1 MIETR
6 NIMVQPS
13 DGPAKR
19 DTAQDENRERE
30 ARLQAILDTAVE
42 AIITIDEHG
51 ICESVNAAAEVMFGY
66 SAEEIIGENISL
78 LMPAPFREEH
88 DKYLAHYLRTGQ
100 KKIIGIGRE
109 AIGRRKNGEEFPI
122 HLAVSEVEFA
132 DRRLFTGIIQDRT
145 EQKESHRR
153 LVQSERLAALGEAM
167 ARLAHESRNPLQ
179 RIQIAVETA
188 RLYCDE
194 DSSLG
199 KQLDSIERASDG
211 LDALFD
217 ELKNYAAPLNLEKE
231 RVSLVTIC
239 REAWRATSRSRRGR
253 KAELKE
259 TVGDTEP
266 FCHLDRFRIG
276 QVLRNLFEN
285 SLSACQDPVHIEIK
299 VSPTHT
305 EAGSFW
311 RLRIRDNGPGLNEQ
325 QRQRIFEPFYTT
337 KTKGTGLGMAIAT
350 RIVEA
355 HEGQISVGR
364 AYRGAEFIIELPQ

>member
-1 MIETR
+1 M
-6 NIMVQPS
+6 
-13 DGPAKR
+13 
-19 DTAQDENRERE
+19 TAQDENRERE

-42 AIITIDEHG
+42 AIITIDERG
-51 ICESVNAAAEVMFGY
+51 ICESVNAAAEAMFGY
-66 SAEEIIGENISL
+66 PAAEIIGQNISL
-78 LMPAPFREEH
+78 LMPAPFHEEH
-88 DKYLAHYLRTGQ
+88 DQYLDHYLKTGQ

-145 EQKESHRR
+145 EQKESRRR

-188 RLYCDE
+188 RLHCEE

-211 LDALFD
+211 LDGLFD

-231 RVSLVTIC
+231 PISLVTVW

-253 KAELKE
+253 EAELQEKLN
-259 TVGDTEP
+259 DTDP
-266 FCHLDRFRIG
+266 ICQLDRYRLG

-285 SLSACQDPVHIEIK
+285 SLSARKDPVHIEIE
-299 VSPTHT
+299 VTPTQT
-305 EAGSFW
+305 DNGSFW
-311 RLRIRDNGPGLNEQ
+311 QLRIQDNGPGLNEQ
-325 QRQRIFEPFYTT
+325 QRERIFEPFYTT
-337 KTKGTGLGMAIAT
+337 KTKGTGLGMAIAH

-355 HEGQISVGR
+355 HEGKIFVGYAR
-364 AYRGAEFIIELPQ
+364 HGAEFIIELPR